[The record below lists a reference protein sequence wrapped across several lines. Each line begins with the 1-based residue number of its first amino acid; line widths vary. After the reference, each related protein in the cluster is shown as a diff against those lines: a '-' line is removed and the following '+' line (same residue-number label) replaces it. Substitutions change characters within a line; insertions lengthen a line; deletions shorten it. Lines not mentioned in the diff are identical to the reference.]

1 MANPIVGTLTTEIV
15 ETVGVVQSAT
25 VLINGFGAKLD
36 AAVAAAVA
44 NGATEA
50 ELAPLTDL
58 SAALDSET
66 NALAAAVAANS
77 PAPTPPSARK

>member
-1 MANPIVGTLTTEIV
+1 MANPIVGTLTTEIT

-36 AAVAAAVA
+36 AAVAAAVQ

-77 PAPTPPSARK
+77 PAPTPPSSRK